1 MGALSRKLIEAGDV
15 PTQVP
20 RAIVTAPT
28 AIPLRAVGL
37 LVVCTAL
44 SASACAGTT
53 RSPHGPTSSVAQ
65 QPPSHSA
72 ESPYRPIE
80 GLPAGTILHVPTG
93 VELSRPQ
100 LFDLLAGARVVYVG
114 ESHDNVRHHRIQL
127 DILQGLVDRFPG
139 HVAVGMEMFQRPA
152 QPSLDRWSRGEM
164 SDKDLV
170 ALWYEN
176 WTEDYAYYREIM
188 EFIRDRRIPLVALNA
203 SEQSA
208 HALSTGGS
216 EALSPEQRAALP
228 DIDTEDPYHR
238 EQMQAVFGAHAQGA
252 GFEPFYRT
260 MLLWDET
267 MAQTVAE
274 YVTSPQGRD
283 DRLVVFAGGGHLAYG
298 FGIPRRAFRRA
309 PVPYVT
315 VLPQT
320 DIALVPTNHPDAVM
334 EVESSPLPLPVADV
348 LWATGYED
356 LPPGVRL
363 GVRVEG
369 GQDGVVITAVE
380 PDSAAARGGLR
391 EGDVIRSFDGEPVG
405 RPVDVVRLVRSHA
418 PGDRARLTV
427 GRGPETLTLDVSWPK

>member
-1 MGALSRKLIEAGDV
+1 MTAIASVVACAALSVI
-15 PTQVP
+15 
-20 RAIVTAPT
+20 
-28 AIPLRAVGL
+28 
-37 LVVCTAL
+37 
-44 SASACAGTT
+44 ACAGPS
-53 RSPHGPTSSVAQ
+53 RSAHSPSSSAAT
-65 QPPSHSA
+65 QPPNHSA
-72 ESPYRPIE
+72 ESPYRPVE

-93 VELSRPQ
+93 VELARPQ

-114 ESHDNVRHHRIQL
+114 ETHDNVRHHRIQL
-127 DILQGLVDRFPG
+127 DILRALVERFPG
-139 HVAVGMEMFQRPA
+139 HVAVGMEMLQRPA
-152 QPSLDRWSRGEM
+152 QPALDRWSRGEM

-176 WTEDYAYYREIM
+176 WTEDYEYYREIM

-203 SEQSA
+203 SQQTA
-208 HALSTGGS
+208 HALSAGGL
-216 EALSPEQRAALP
+216 EALSPEDRAALP
-228 DIDTEDPYHR
+228 EIDTGDPFHR
-238 EQMQAVFGAHAQGA
+238 KQLEAVYEAHALHAQGA

-283 DRLVVFAGGGHLAYG
+283 DRLVVFAGGGHVAYG
-298 FGIPRRAFRRA
+298 FGIPKRAFRRA

-320 DIALVPTNHPDAVM
+320 DVALAPADRPDAVM
-334 EVESSPLPLPVADV
+334 AVESSPLPLMIADV

-369 GQDGVVITAVE
+369 GEDGVVITAVE

-391 EGDVIRSFDGEPVG
+391 EGDVIRSFDGEPVR

-418 PGDRARLTV
+418 PGDRARLMV
-427 GRGPETLTLDVSWPK
+427 GRGQDTLTLDVSWPK

>member
-15 PTQVP
+15 PTQ
-20 RAIVTAPT
+20 
-28 AIPLRAVGL
+28 L
-37 LVVCTAL
+37 
-44 SASACAGTT
+44 
-53 RSPHGPTSSVAQ
+53 
-65 QPPSHSA
+65 PPSHSA

-176 WTEDYAYYREIM
+176 WTEDYEYYREIM

-203 SEQSA
+203 SQQTA
-208 HALSTGGS
+208 HALSAGGS
-216 EALSPEQRAALP
+216 ETLSPEQRAALP

-267 MAQTVAE
+267 MAQTVSE

-283 DRLVVFAGGGHLAYG
+283 DRLVVFAGGGHVAYG

-320 DIALVPTNHPDAVM
+320 DVALAPTDRSDAVM
-334 EVESSPLPLPVADV
+334 EVASPPLPLPVADV

-356 LPPGVRL
+356 LPTGVRL
-363 GVRVEG
+363 GVRVDAAGE
-369 GQDGVVITAVE
+369 DGVVITAVE
-380 PDSAAARGGLR
+380 PDSAA
-391 EGDVIRSFDGEPVG
+391 
-405 RPVDVVRLVRSHA
+405 
-418 PGDRARLTV
+418 
-427 GRGPETLTLDVSWPK
+427 